1 MSGRKMAVVVV
12 GLLLGAAITVHER
25 QAEDS
30 GSAVLTL
37 AFAEAARVHERTQ
50 WPRWNAENGAVAKQ
64 PPPPPRTDMGHMGR
78 KREQQQTQVLTPV
91 GVEDMPS
98 PMTDPMA
105 QAPSK
110 LTQTVGSE
118 KRQKAPGERDWVK
131 RMHHV
136 AAPSIEAQLKSA
148 SPAEPRLEHDH
159 KAALVRQAEA
169 VASQKVLGQLASEA
183 SAIVDKGSVDAAAKT
198 STRSSTSTTNS
209 KRRSEAQAV
218 HHLMHHLMEQVDWIV
233 RN

>member
-1 MSGRKMAVVVV
+1 MSGRKMAIVVV

-25 QAEDS
+25 QAEGS

-64 PPPPPRTDMGHMGR
+64 PPPSPRTDMGHMGR
-78 KREQQQTQVLTPV
+78 KREQQQTQVWTPV

-105 QAPSK
+105 Q
-110 LTQTVGSE
+110 LTRTGGAE
-118 KRQKAPGERDWVK
+118 KRQKAPGERDRVK

-136 AAPSIEAQLKSA
+136 AAPSFEAQLKSA
-148 SPAEPRLEHDH
+148 SPAEPRLE
-159 KAALVRQAEA
+159 
-169 VASQKVLGQLASEA
+169 QLASEA

-198 STRSSTSTTNS
+198 STRTSTSTTNS

>member
-1 MSGRKMAVVVV
+1 MSGRKMAIVVV

-25 QAEDS
+25 QAEGS

-64 PPPPPRTDMGHMGR
+64 PPPSPRTDMGHLGR
-78 KREQQQTQVLTPV
+78 KREKQQTQVWTPV

-105 QAPSK
+105 Q
-110 LTQTVGSE
+110 LTRTGGAE
-118 KRQKAPGERDWVK
+118 KRQKAPGERDRVK

-136 AAPSIEAQLKSA
+136 AAPSFEAQLKSA

-159 KAALVRQAEA
+159 KAAFMRQAEA
-169 VASQKVLGQLASEA
+169 AASQKVLRQLASEA

-198 STRSSTSTTNS
+198 STRTSTSTTNS